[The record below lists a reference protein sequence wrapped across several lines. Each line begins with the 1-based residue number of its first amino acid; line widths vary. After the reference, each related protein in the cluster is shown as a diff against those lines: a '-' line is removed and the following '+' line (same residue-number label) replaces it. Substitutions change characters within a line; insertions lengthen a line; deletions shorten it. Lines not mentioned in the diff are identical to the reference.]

1 MKNKIHEAF
10 QQIHAEESLKNGTK
24 AFLQEQRK
32 TLSQKRPARY
42 RYIALASFC
51 LFFLL
56 IGFGG
61 WRLYFTPTAAISIDI
76 NPSLELSVNRF
87 NRVLSVTGYNSDGKE
102 LASSLE
108 VKYMDCDDAID
119 KIVASDR
126 IKDLLAGDEV
136 LTITVSGKNTRQ
148 CRRIYSHAETS
159 AKENQNTYCY
169 MADHEDTEEAH
180 HLGLSSGKYQAFL
193 KLQSLGSD
201 ITAEEVK
208 DMTMKE
214 IHDLIHSLSGEE
226 DKSGQH
232 HSEQQ
237 TNRQNTS
244 AASTHHQETHT
255 ASTSRHHQS
264 TQSTSSGHHR
274 QSTQNNSG
282 ERHSR
287 SSHNSRRNHHE

>member
-1 MKNKIHEAF
+1 MIPRHSFRNSEKLF
-10 QQIHAEESLKNGTK
+10 LKRDQPDTVI
-24 AFLQEQRK
+24 LLLL
-32 TLSQKRPARY
+32 LSVCFPFDR
-42 RYIALASFC
+42 
-51 LFFLL
+51 
-56 IGFGG
+56 FGG
-61 WRLYFTPTAAISIDI
+61 WQLYFTPTAAISIDI

-136 LTITVSGKNTRQ
+136 LTITVSGENINQ

-169 MADHEDTEEAH
+169 MADHEDTKEAH

>member
-10 QQIHAEESLKNGTK
+10 QQIHAEESLKNDTK

-169 MADHEDTEEAH
+169 MADHEDTEKAH

-226 DKSGQH
+226 DKSGRH

-274 QSTQNNSG
+274 QSTQNNSS

-287 SSHNSRRNHHE
+287 STHNSRKNHHE